1 MPADILVIDDESNIR
16 KTLQSMLEMEDYGVV
31 TAADAGEGMLRVDD
45 ADLVLLDVRLPDRD
59 GLEVLREIRS
69 NSEVPV
75 IMMSAHGTIATAVK
89 ATQLG
94 ADDFLEKPFSSDKVL
109 VAVRNALRMRQ
120 LETDRVE
127 LEARAGVASR
137 LLGESAA
144 IVRVR
149 EQVALCAKTP
159 GRVLI
164 TGETGT
170 GKEVVARAI
179 HAQSDRKRGPWVAVN
194 CAAVPSELIESELFG
209 HEKGAFTGALRTRRG
224 KFEQA
229 HRGTLFLDEIGDMPA
244 HMQAKLLRVLEEGEL
259 ERVGSD
265 RRLRVDVRVLS
276 ATNRELHADIETGRF
291 REDLFHRL
299 NVVAIHITPLREHPE
314 DVPVLAR
321 HFVETLSRH
330 AGLRAVEIEPALM
343 QRLQQHTWPGN
354 VRELRNTVE
363 RLLIFS
369 RGRSPSVQV
378 LDELLVGGKHAPR
391 VAGAVPQAS
400 AAAVAAG
407 SGTLPH
413 RPDADP
419 TTAEP
424 ADSPR
429 TLRQAAEDFERR
441 YIRERLRAN
450 AGQVAATARE
460 LGLERSHLY
469 KKMRGLGINPEEA
482 R

>member
-1 MPADILVIDDESNIR
+1 MPAEILVIDDEQNIR
-16 KTLQSMLEMEDYGVV
+16 KTLQSMLELEDYGVV
-31 TAADAGEGMLRVDD
+31 TAADAREGMSRVDD
-45 ADLVLLDVRLPDRD
+45 ADLVLLDVRLPDRN
-59 GLEVLREIRS
+59 GLDVLQEIRR

-94 ADDFLEKPFSSDKVL
+94 ADDFLEKPFSSEKVL
-109 VAVRNALRMRQ
+109 VAVRNALRLRQ
-120 LETDRVE
+120 LESDRVE

-144 IVRVR
+144 LRRVR
-149 EQVALCAKTP
+149 EQSALCAKTP

-194 CAAVPSELIESELFG
+194 CAAVPGELIESELFG
-209 HEKGAFTGALRTRRG
+209 HEKGAFTGAMRTRRG

-244 HMQAKLLRVLEEGEL
+244 HMQAKLLRVLEEGEV
-259 ERVGSD
+259 ERVGGD
-265 RRLRVDVRVLS
+265 KRLRVDVRVLA
-276 ATNRELHADIETGRF
+276 ATNRDLRADIDAGRF
-291 REDLFHRL
+291 REDLYHRL
-299 NVVAIHITPLREHPE
+299 NVVAIHITPLRERSE

-321 HFVETLSRH
+321 HFVDTLSQH
-330 AGLRAVEIEPALM
+330 AGLRAIDLDEPLIR
-343 QRLQQHTWPGN
+343 RLQNHTWPGN

-369 RGRSPSVQV
+369 RGRAVSVEL
-378 LDELLVGGKHAPR
+378 LDELLAGGEHAPR
-391 VAGAVPQAS
+391 DAVSARAQAREPSVA
-400 AAAVAAG
+400 
-407 SGTLPH
+407 
-413 RPDADP
+413 ADP
-419 TTAEP
+419 TTLAAGASSGTPVPSEG
-424 ADSPR
+424 PR
-429 TLRQAAEDFERR
+429 TLRQAAEEFERR
-441 YIRERLRAN
+441 YIRERLQAN
-450 AGQVAATARE
+450 GGQVAATARE

-469 KKMRGLGINPEEA
+469 KKMRALGIRPEDA

>member
-1 MPADILVIDDESNIR
+1 MSADILVIDDESNIR
-16 KTLQSMLEMEDYGVV
+16 KTLQSMLEMEDYGVI
-31 TAADAGEGMLRVDD
+31 TAADGAEGMRRAGD

-59 GLEVLREIRS
+59 GLEVLRDIRAV
-69 NSEVPV
+69 SEVPV
-75 IMMSAHGTIATAVK
+75 IMMSAHGTIETAVK

-109 VAVRNALRMRQ
+109 VAVRNALRLRQ

-127 LEARAGVASR
+127 LEERAGVASR

-144 IVRVR
+144 ILRVR
-149 EQVALCAKTP
+149 DQVALCAKTP

-179 HAQSDRKRGPWVAVN
+179 HAQSDRQRGSWVAVN
-194 CAAVPSELIESELFG
+194 CAAVPGELIESELFG

-244 HMQAKLLRVLEEGEL
+244 HMQAKLLRVLEEREI
-259 ERVGSD
+259 ERVGGD
-265 RRLRVDVRVLS
+265 RRLRVDVRVLA
-276 ATNRELHADIETGRF
+276 ATNRDLAVDIEAGRF
-291 REDLFHRL
+291 REDLYHRL
-299 NVVAIHITPLREHPE
+299 NVIAIHITPLRERPE
-314 DVPVLAR
+314 DVPVLAK

-330 AGLRAVEIEPALM
+330 AGLRAIDIDAELM
-343 QRLQQHTWPGN
+343 QRLQRHTWPGN

-369 RGRSPSVQV
+369 RGRSPRLDL
-378 LDELLVGGKHAPR
+378 LDELLVGGGHVPSPAPGIPR
-391 VAGAVPQAS
+391 GP
-400 AAAVAAG
+400 AVAAA
-407 SGTLPH
+407 SPI
-413 RPDADP
+413 
-419 TTAEP
+419 P
-424 ADSPR
+424 AVAAPIQAATESDDNPR
-429 TLRQAAEDFERR
+429 TLRLAAEEFERR
-441 YIRERLRAN
+441 YIRGRLRAN
-450 AGQVAATARE
+450 GGQVAATARE

-469 KKMRGLGINPEEA
+469 KKMRALGIDPEEA

>member
-1 MPADILVIDDESNIR
+1 MPGEILVIDDENNIR
-16 KTLQSMLEMEDYGVV
+16 KTLQSMLEMEDYGVI
-31 TAADAGEGMLRVDD
+31 TAADAAEGLLRVGD
-45 ADLVLLDVRLPDRD
+45 ADLVLLDVRLPDRN
-59 GLEVLREIRS
+59 GLDVLREIRRG
-69 NSEVPV
+69 SEVPV

-109 VAVRNALRMRQ
+109 VAVRNALRLRQ
-120 LETDRVE
+120 LESDRVE

-137 LLGESAA
+137 LLGASAA
-144 IVRVR
+144 ILRVR
-149 EQVALCAKTP
+149 EQVALCAQTP

-179 HAQSDRKRGPWVAVN
+179 HAQSDRKRGAWVAVN
-194 CAAVPSELIESELFG
+194 CAAVPGELIESELFG

-244 HMQAKLLRVLEEGEL
+244 HMQAKLLRVLEEGEV
-259 ERVGSD
+259 ERVGGD
-265 RRLRVDVRVLS
+265 KRLRVDVRVLA
-276 ATNRELHADIETGRF
+276 ATNRELRADIKTGRF
-291 REDLFHRL
+291 REDLYHRL
-299 NVVAIHITPLREHPE
+299 NVVAIHITPLRERPE

-321 HFVETLSRH
+321 HFVDTLSRH
-330 AGLRAVEIEPALM
+330 AGLRAVDLDPEVI
-343 QRLQQHTWPGN
+343 QRLQRHSWPGN

-369 RGRSPSVQV
+369 RGRTANVEL
-378 LDELLVGGKHAPR
+378 LDELLTGGEHPAR
-391 VAGAVPQAS
+391 DALRTAS
-400 AAAVAAG
+400 APGAEAQPPTVSPVAAA
-407 SGTLPH
+407 
-413 RPDADP
+413 DAP
-419 TTAEP
+419 EAPEG
-424 ADSPR
+424 PR
-429 TLRQAAEDFERR
+429 TLRQAAEEFERR
-441 YIRERLRAN
+441 YIRERLQAN

-469 KKMRGLGINPEEA
+469 KKMRALGIRPEEA